1 MSNNNTN
8 KTTYEISNTG
18 TSPSFYNQKRY
29 KNHSQQQQQLGSS
42 PSSSSSSPQLSQ
54 SPNKRTKNLD
64 LNEKSSTHERRD
76 SMTMMNIARA
86 DSHDND
92 CATVPAC
99 EPSVDHQQ
107 HYHVSLFKKNT
118 T

>member
-1 MSNNNTN
+1 MSNNN
-8 KTTYEISNTG
+8 NTE

-29 KNHSQQQQQLGSS
+29 KNHNQQQQHQLGSS

-76 SMTMMNIARA
+76 SMTMMNIART

-99 EPSVDHQQ
+99 EPPVDHQQ
-107 HYHVSLFKKNT
+107 HYHVSLFINT